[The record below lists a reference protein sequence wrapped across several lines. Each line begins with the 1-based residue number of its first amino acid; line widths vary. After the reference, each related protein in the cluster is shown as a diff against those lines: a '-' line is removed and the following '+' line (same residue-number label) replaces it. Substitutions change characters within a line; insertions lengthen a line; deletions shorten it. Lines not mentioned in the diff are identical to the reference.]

1 MLIWAKIK
9 TYGLL
14 ILSGLVSVL
23 GLLLTIFGSRSKRL
37 KVEKERVERQYQR
50 AKEVMEKDV
59 EIELEH
65 DERTEKLAD
74 EIEKK
79 RTVGELSNPNDW

>member
-1 MLIWAKIK
+1 MIWEKIK

-14 ILSGLVSVL
+14 ILSVL
-23 GLLLTIFGSRSKRL
+23 ASALGFLAMIFGSRSKRL
-37 KVEKERVERQYQR
+37 SAEKERVERQYQR

-79 RTVGELSNPNDW
+79 RTVGELSNPNEW

>member
-1 MLIWAKIK
+1 MLIWGKMK
-9 TYGLL
+9 TYALL

-23 GLLLTIFGSRSKRL
+23 GLLLTISGSRSKRL
-37 KVEKERVERQYQR
+37 KRQAETYK
-50 AKEVMEKDV
+50 AKAHHAKKVMEKDV
-59 EIELEH
+59 EIEREH

-79 RTVGELSNPNDW
+79 KTSSELSEPNEW